1 MKIGYST
8 FSEQGQRRD
17 NQDYIQIVTD
27 KEKQRAVFVLCDGMG
42 GHAMGG
48 MASKIVATSIARDF
62 KSSVPKRAQEIH
74 EMFMRASWTLDTMS

>member
-8 FSEQGQRRD
+8 FSEQGQRCD

-27 KEKQRAVFVLCDGMG
+27 EEKQRAVFVLCDGMG

-48 MASKIVATSIARDF
+48 KD
-62 KSSVPKRAQEIH
+62 
-74 EMFMRASWTLDTMS
+74 